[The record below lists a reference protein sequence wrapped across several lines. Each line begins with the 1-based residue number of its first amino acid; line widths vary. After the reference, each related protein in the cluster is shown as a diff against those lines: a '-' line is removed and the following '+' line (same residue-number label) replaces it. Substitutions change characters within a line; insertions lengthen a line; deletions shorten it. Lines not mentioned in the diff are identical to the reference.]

1 MLTNFLDGTMKIE
14 IKMDEKNMIFELI
27 FVFFVFL
34 IEYFRVEID
43 GVSAPN
49 CPGREVMCP
58 SVIS

>member
-1 MLTNFLDGTMKIE
+1 MKIE
-14 IKMDEKNMIFELI
+14 IKMNAKNMIVELI

-49 CPGREVMCP
+49 CPGREMMCP